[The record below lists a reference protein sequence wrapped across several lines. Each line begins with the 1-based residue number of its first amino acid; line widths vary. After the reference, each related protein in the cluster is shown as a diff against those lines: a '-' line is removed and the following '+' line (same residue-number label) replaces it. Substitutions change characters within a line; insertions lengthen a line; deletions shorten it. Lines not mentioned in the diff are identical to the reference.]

1 MGGWRSSGSLGPD
14 TGAGDAPRDGKIR
27 IAAHD
32 TAHVFHHN
40 PRRHQLEAGIVLA
53 ESAAHS
59 SGLGQA
65 VRAPPIRERHP
76 FTVFC

>member
-14 TGAGDAPRDGKIR
+14 AGAGRAQRNGNHPGANQRRIR
-27 IAAHD
+27 IAALA

-59 SGLGQA
+59 LGLGQ
-65 VRAPPIRERHP
+65 
-76 FTVFC
+76 